1 MTLDHYLFQDYDY
14 EFRNENFADFMEQI
28 YFKNKKVMSSP
39 FFIFWGIIAL
49 LSLSAKLVNSLTAIA
64 PPKRKPAMGKVC
76 NGVVLLS
83 DFINIVL

>member
-1 MTLDHYLFQDYDY
+1 
-14 EFRNENFADFMEQI
+14 
-28 YFKNKKVMSSP
+28 MSSP